1 MIITMLTMVL
11 LLMIITMLTML
22 LFLMMIYL
30 LTMVLLLMII
40 TMLTMLL
47 LSMIITMLTMLLLLM
62 MIREMEDW
70 LVKAEGTWVLAE
82 GFNNFL
88 GKVMHDEVCTT
99 AKQYCFNGR
108 PVCQYSADN
117 ILFELCC

>member
-1 MIITMLTMVL
+1 MMVYMMTLLL
-11 LLMIITMLTML
+11 LLMIITLLNML
-22 LFLMMIYL
+22 L
-30 LTMVLLLMII
+30 LLLII
-40 TMLTMLL
+40 SMLTMLL
-47 LSMIITMLTMLLLLM
+47 LLMIITMLTMLLLLM

-108 PVCQYSADN
+108 PLCQYSADN
-117 ILFELCC
+117 ILFELCCLTS